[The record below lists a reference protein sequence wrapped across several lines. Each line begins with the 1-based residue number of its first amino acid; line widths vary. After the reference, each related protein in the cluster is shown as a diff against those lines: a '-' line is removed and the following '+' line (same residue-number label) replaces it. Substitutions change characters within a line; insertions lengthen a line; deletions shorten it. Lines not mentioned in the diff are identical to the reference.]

1 MNVRGG
7 PKRCGYTLVE
17 IMISI
22 AVLGIMAAAAVP
34 LFQPDVAAQL
44 EAFGRIVAADLAHA
58 RDLATTNNSKYRLT
72 FEKNENRY
80 YLEHSGTNS
89 ALNTLP
95 TTIYRHVLN
104 TAARQYT
111 DLDELPQLGAGA
123 FLEAV
128 HSPAS
133 PPTAVTT
140 VEFGPL
146 GSTTQS
152 AETVVWLSSGAGDGK
167 RYVAVRINPTTGLA
181 DVDRIT
187 AVAPASA
194 SGS

>member
-1 MNVRGG
+1 MR
-7 PKRCGYTLVE
+7 RGYTLVE

-72 FEKNENRY
+72 FEKTDNRY

-95 TTIYRHVLN
+95 TTIYRHSLN
-104 TAARQYT
+104 TTARQYT

-123 FLEAV
+123 FLEVV
-128 HSPAS
+128 HSPAA

-181 DVDRIT
+181 DVDPIT
-187 AVAPASA
+187 AVAPATA